1 MGEGAY
7 DMLSYGFS
15 IKGKAHIKTGVV
27 CQDANMHGEIAP
39 GLYIGVAAD
48 GVGSARH
55 SDIASGLATEKLVK
69 YLENHIQSDYSVEEK
84 MACLKAGYRYA
95 EKAIEEY
102 VKDCDDM
109 LNEYDT
115 TLHVVLYDGR
125 TVIYGHAGDG
135 GILVRTMSGETKV
148 VTFPQKG
155 SDGVSVMPLRA
166 GEKSWKFGCFP
177 ERVAAVMLV
186 TDGMLERVV
195 LPHLLNLPT
204 TREEIQNP
212 DRRKTNVYLS
222 ATEFFMNPYCVLG
235 NKNLQDPI
243 DLYHYYINGE
253 FLDPE
258 QDWKLY
264 LDCMH
269 RGYESLYDAATA
281 DRICETMTASVPL
294 WNIEDTTDDK
304 TVVCLINEDAKIDV
318 PSPEYFHE
326 PDWAKLRKHYE
337 HLLYP
342 AGFGGELSADEQ
354 PQAEDHA
361 GDDGKSS
368 KKGGFFKSVF
378 HK

>member
-1 MGEGAY
+1 
-7 DMLSYGFS
+7 MLSYGFS

-39 GLYIGVAAD
+39 GVYIGVAAD

-55 SDIASGLATEKLVK
+55 SDIASGLATEKLVE
-69 YLENHIQSDYSVEEK
+69 YLERHVQTGYGIDEQLV
-84 MACLKAGYRYA
+84 CLKAGFQYA

-102 VKDCDDM
+102 VQDCDDM

-125 TVIYGHAGDG
+125 TVVYGHAGDG
-135 GILVRTMSGETKV
+135 GILVRTVSGETKV
-148 VTFPQKG
+148 ATFPQKG

-166 GEKSWKFGCFP
+166 GEKSWEFGYFP

-186 TDGMLERVV
+186 TDGILDRVIQ
-195 LPHLLNLPT
+195 PHLLNLPA

-212 DRRKTNVYLS
+212 DRHKTNVYRS

-253 FLDPE
+253 FLNIE
-258 QDWKLY
+258 QDWQLY
-264 LDCMH
+264 LDCM
-269 RGYESLYDAATA
+269 RQGYQSMYDAATTEK
-281 DRICETMTASVPL
+281 ICSTMTASVPL

-304 TVVCLINEDAKIDV
+304 TIVCLINENAQIKV
-318 PSPEYFHE
+318 PKPEYFYE
-326 PDWAKLRKHYE
+326 PDWAKLRQHYE

-342 AGFGGELSADEQ
+342 AGFSGDDPLAQPQTPGGEEEENS
-354 PQAEDHA
+354 
-361 GDDGKSS
+361 KNR
-368 KKGGFFKSVF
+368 KKGGFLKSVF
-378 HK
+378 RNK